1 MTFNT
6 PKNWVASNVIIL
18 KQIENIKMSSQC
30 STSLVNPFMANVPI
44 LYPLKTPQN
53 QKFFGVFRGFKLEH
67 WPEIG

>member
-1 MTFNT
+1 
-6 PKNWVASNVIIL
+6 
-18 KQIENIKMSSQC
+18 MSSQC